1 LLELKAREE
10 TMNNDH
16 RIDIRQRG
24 FTLVELLAVLT
35 VFSIVLA
42 VAAPSLSSFSSSQR
56 LRGASTDL
64 VTTLLAARS
73 EAIKRNTEVTVS
85 ADVASGSAN
94 WGRGWTATAA
104 GGLQIDRKE
113 VASGHIDGSA
123 APAAIVFDGSG
134 RITIAGGASIQLRD
148 GRGDTVVS
156 PRCVSI
162 DLSGRPQ
169 ASVGACS

>member
-1 LLELKAREE
+1 
-10 TMNNDH
+10 MNIEK
-16 RIDIRQRG
+16 RIDVRQAG
-24 FTLVELLAVLT
+24 FTLVELLAVMT
-35 VFSIVLA
+35 VMSIVLA
-42 VAAPSLSSFSSSQR
+42 VAAPGFTSFSSSQR

-85 ADVASGSAN
+85 AAVAGGSAN
-94 WGRGWTATAA
+94 WGHGWTATAT
-104 GGLQIDRKE
+104 GGVQIDRKE
-113 VASGHIDGSA
+113 VASGYIDGST

-134 RITIAGGASIQLRD
+134 RITTAGGASIQLRD
-148 GRGDTVVS
+148 GRGDTVVL